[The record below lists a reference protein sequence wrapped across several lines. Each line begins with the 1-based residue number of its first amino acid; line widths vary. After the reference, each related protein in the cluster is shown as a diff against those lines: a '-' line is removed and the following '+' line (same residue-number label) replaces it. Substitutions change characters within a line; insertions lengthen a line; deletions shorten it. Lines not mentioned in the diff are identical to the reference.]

1 MLDDVIN
8 ELNKQSIR
16 LIDINQENLDKGKI
30 NKVVKDI
37 ISKLDQYSKRLYII
51 LVGGSFNDLLE
62 HQLNFSGD
70 RSSDS
75 KKGYSFKNS
84 FDK

>member
-1 MLDDVIN
+1 M
-8 ELNKQSIR
+8 LNKQSIR

-75 KKGYSFKNS
+75 KKGYSFKNAVE
-84 FDK
+84 K

>member
-1 MLDDVIN
+1 M
-8 ELNKQSIR
+8 LNKQSIR